1 MIDVKAEDGIATV
14 TIRYGKAN
22 ALDIALCE
30 GLAKCFEDLRA
41 SDARAV
47 VVTGQGR
54 IFSAGVDLL
63 QVTAGGAD
71 YVRKFLPTLHRLYDA
86 VFFHPRPVVAAING
100 HAIAGGCVLACCAD
114 RRIMARGGGRMG
126 VTELLVGVPFPAL
139 AFEIMRF
146 AVPRLHLPEF
156 TFGGATYDVEAALAH
171 GWVDEVAEAD
181 ALPQRAVAA
190 AQSLARLSPL
200 AFAQTKKQL
209 RQEVAERVER
219 SGAMTDATVAD
230 ILDRGAR
237 LRSRVRRAHVE
248 QIITISACD
257 LRRLWSNF
265 DQAGSGP
272 PIVRRYDRLEARL
285 GNTSNG
291 WGASAVGRR
300 GISRR
305 VAGILVARFRRR
317 APGRGPHFQTAS
329 LASARHRRKFA
340 GADASPSAR
349 QRVGQPA

>member
-54 IFSAGVDLL
+54 IFSGGVDLL

-190 AQSLARLSPL
+190 AKSLARLSPL

-230 ILDRGAR
+230 IWTEALDYVRAYAAR
-237 LRSRVRRAHVE
+237 TLNKS
-248 QIITISACD
+248 
-257 LRRLWSNF
+257 
-265 DQAGSGP
+265 
-272 PIVRRYDRLEARL
+272 
-285 GNTSNG
+285 
-291 WGASAVGRR
+291 
-300 GISRR
+300 
-305 VAGILVARFRRR
+305 
-317 APGRGPHFQTAS
+317 
-329 LASARHRRKFA
+329 
-340 GADASPSAR
+340 
-349 QRVGQPA
+349 

>member
-1 MIDVKAEDGIATV
+1 MIDVKTEDGIATV

-114 RRIMARGGGRMG
+114 RRIMARGGGRVG

-146 AVPRLHLPEF
+146 AVPRRHLPEF

-200 AFAQTKKQL
+200 AFAQTKNSSAK
-209 RQEVAERVER
+209 R
-219 SGAMTDATVAD
+219 S
-230 ILDRGAR
+230 L
-237 LRSRVRRAHVE
+237 
-248 QIITISACD
+248 SA
-257 LRRLWSNF
+257 S
-265 DQAGSGP
+265 S
-272 PIVRRYDRLEARL
+272 EA
-285 GNTSNG
+285 
-291 WGASAVGRR
+291 
-300 GISRR
+300 
-305 VAGILVARFRRR
+305 
-317 APGRGPHFQTAS
+317 AP
-329 LASARHRRKFA
+329 
-340 GADASPSAR
+340 
-349 QRVGQPA
+349 